1 MFILANLL
9 KSYFSSNE
17 KEWSSFL
24 QIFITSIEE
33 CMILSFDTIGPFM
46 HFQYLN
52 VCSVIVTS
60 YPGALLEKSLRS
72 REPNII
78 KSMSETLDS

>member
-1 MFILANLL
+1 MR
-9 KSYFSSNE
+9 

-46 HFQYLN
+46 HCQYLN

-60 YPGALLEKSLRS
+60 YPGALLEKNPTIYRTKHHK
-72 REPNII
+72 EC
-78 KSMSETLDS
+78 SMD

>member
-1 MFILANLL
+1 MR
-9 KSYFSSNE
+9 

-24 QIFITSIEE
+24 QFFITSIEE

-60 YPGALLEKSLRS
+60 YPGALLEKSLRF

-78 KSMSETLDS
+78 KSVAWTRVKHWIVDVEWNRDIF